1 MLRSQQA
8 RERSKTTS
16 CLNMLNTFGKSLQM
30 YAFDNNDFCVP
41 YYGNVAGDS
50 KYWYQRIRVY
60 ISEALGNSMD
70 PGHTKYKCQSNIN
83 NKVSAINYGWNSYAG
98 FNNNKLRKMIHIR
111 RPSRVVVC
119 SETINDLNLYET
131 IMSGTN
137 KNKSIS
143 FCHNNLSSNLL
154 HPGGNVSSVTFA
166 RANSSFIEK
175 VYPYAPT
182 TYTWR
187 MANIYNFYW

>member
-1 MLRSQQA
+1 
-8 RERSKTTS
+8 
-16 CLNMLNTFGKSLQM
+16 M